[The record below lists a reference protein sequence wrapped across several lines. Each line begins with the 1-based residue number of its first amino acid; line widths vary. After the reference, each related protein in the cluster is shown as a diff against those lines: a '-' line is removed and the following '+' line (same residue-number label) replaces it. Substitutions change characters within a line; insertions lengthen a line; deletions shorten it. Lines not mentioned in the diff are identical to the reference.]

1 MKFIIGKKI
10 EMTQVWQ
17 GEKVMAV
24 TKVQAGP
31 CLVVQLK
38 SINSDGYSAVQLGFG
53 ERKEKNINKPQLGHL
68 KKAKISANKEKKNLR
83 YYREFRD
90 EVKNLKVGDVVD
102 VSVFAVGDI
111 IKVTG
116 TSKGKGF
123 QGSVKRHGFHG
134 HNTTHGTKD
143 QVRTS
148 GAIGAGGP
156 QHVFKNKRM
165 PGRMGDDRVTTA
177 NLKIVEVDQVN
188 NILYVSGAVPGAR
201 NSLVMIYGDGELK
214 IAPSISSG
222 QAKVGAV
229 IEAKQ
234 EIKAEAVKPA
244 APAEPVIE
252 KKAEDVVK
260 TEIVAEK
267 KVGENTKVEEI
278 KVEVAASSQAVEKNK
293 KVETK

>member
-10 EMTQVWQ
+10 EMTQIWQ
-17 GEKVMAV
+17 GEKQLAV

-31 CLVVQLK
+31 CPVVQLK
-38 SINSDGYSAVQLGFG
+38 NEKSDGYTAVQLGFG
-53 ERKEKNINKPQLGHL
+53 ERKEKNIAKPQLGRL
-68 KKAKISANKEKKNLR
+68 KKAGFLAKAGNKNLR

-90 EVKNLKVGDVVD
+90 EVKDLKVGDVVLAD
-102 VSVFAVGDI
+102 TFAVGDI

-165 PGRMGDDRVTTA
+165 PGRMGNERVTTS
-177 NLKIVEVDQVN
+177 NMKIVQVDKDN
-188 NILYVSGAVPGAR
+188 DILYVSGAVPGAR

-214 IAPSISSG
+214 IAQPIIEP
-222 QAKVGAV
+222 KVETA
-229 IEAKQ
+229 
-234 EIKAEAVKPA
+234 AENKP
-244 APAEPVIE
+244 EV
-252 KKAEDVVK
+252 
-260 TEIVAEK
+260 
-267 KVGENTKVEEI
+267 KVEES
-278 KVEVAASSQAVEKNK
+278 KQKADNSSEVKESK
-293 KVETK
+293 